1 MKNANLWL
9 FTEELADAPK
19 RELID
24 EAKESSCGK
33 QGADFIREIG
43 GSLKAL
49 RRVINTAIVSMNRA
63 LTDVYRNGI
72 IHFMACPRRLPPA
85 QQRKGGKTV
94 QNIRSQVYEKCSK

>member
-9 FTEELADAPK
+9 FTEELADTPK

-24 EAKESSCGK
+24 EAKESSCWK

-63 LTDVYRNGI
+63 LTDVYRNDLCIAALFLSAKMKPFSLEHI
-72 IHFMACPRRLPPA
+72 I
-85 QQRKGGKTV
+85 KTAH
-94 QNIRSQVYEKCSK
+94 SFT